1 MSTNMS
7 ANQMM
12 TPTADRFEVPDDLTA
27 ADSKLVY
34 LFVTVSDGV
43 TVDEL
48 QATLDIKKI
57 SLFPVLDTLSERG
70 LIDRVDDEYVTAAS

>member
-1 MSTNMS
+1 MS
-7 ANQMM
+7 ANLSAVS
-12 TPTADRFEVPDDLTA
+12 TTAPTLDVPDELSA

-34 LFVTVSDGV
+34 LCVTVSDGV

-48 QATLDIKKI
+48 QSTLDIKKI

-70 LIDRVDDEYVTAAS
+70 LIDRVGDEYVGVA

>member
-1 MSTNMS
+1 MSTNLS
-7 ANQMM
+7 ANA
-12 TPTADRFEVPDDLTA
+12 TIAPTTDSLDVPDELTA

-48 QATLDIKKI
+48 QSSLDIRKI
-57 SLFPVLDTLSERG
+57 SLFPVLDTLSDRG
-70 LIDRVDDEYVTAAS
+70 LIDRIDDEYVAAS